1 MASTSDSRTEE
12 RVAAINYVI
21 TFYRDLQQLLHYYA
35 LLVGTLAELNTE
47 ITNNKLAAEQKD
59 AIRNTLVNIRYHST
73 KCKLF
78 VASMGKKAAL
88 EKEQKETIEKAYAAI
103 NSGFIPN
110 LEQLEIYVAELNTF
124 FVENVAKHILEN
136 NADLLSQVYG
146 GTE

>member
-21 TFYRDLQQLLHYYA
+21 TFYRDLQQLLHFYSI
-35 LLVGTLAELNTE
+35 LVGTLAELNTE
-47 ITNNKLAAEQKD
+47 IVTQKLAAEQKD
-59 AIRNTLVNIRYHST
+59 QIRNNLVNIRYHST

-78 VASMGKKAAL
+78 IASMGEKAAL
-88 EKEQKETIEKAYAAI
+88 EKEQKETIEKAYKAI

-110 LEQLEIYVAELNTF
+110 LEQLEIYVAELNKF

-146 GTE
+146 GND